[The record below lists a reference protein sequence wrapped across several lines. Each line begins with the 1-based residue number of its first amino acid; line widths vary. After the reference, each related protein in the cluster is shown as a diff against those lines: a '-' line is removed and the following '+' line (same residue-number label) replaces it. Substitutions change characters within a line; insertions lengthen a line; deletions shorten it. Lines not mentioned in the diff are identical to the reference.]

1 MAETIKMKIDA
12 DTAKAE
18 SNANDLA
25 KSIDKVGDTAERTNK
40 QLGKIDREAKKTSA
54 SVRTLTDDVTEN
66 GGAMAILDSLTG
78 GLATTFKDSYEAIEL
93 SSKGL
98 KGWRAAALATGI
110 GALVVAIGA
119 LVANWDK
126 LSTEIVGATSATR
139 KNLDVLNKLVEQEK
153 ERLETLESQENI
165 LKLQGLEEDEILLK
179 KQEQTKETIKQIR
192 LQLAEQKKAQA
203 EAVGSSFGTQAL
215 FKSTGLGF
223 LGDWLFGK
231 PEEVIEQRKET
242 ITETEKLLNT
252 LLNKSAGYT
261 IRLKEIQEE
270 RNKLNMPEVPTS
282 EDAEGGFNE
291 TVDVEDVSYSEFE
304 SDLDALDAKFM
315 AEFEKEEEWRKK
327 TSEADEWWLK
337 KSAEVHAQYQE
348 EETKAEQDA
357 LERKEAVAKAKM
369 QIDEAINNSL
379 LAASALLGETTKAG
393 KAFAI
398 AQLLFSQGSA
408 LGKALNNSQS
418 PTPDNLASG
427 GLAGIAKFATIASSI
442 LTTAAQAKK
451 IIQSAPQI
459 PSVGGGGGGGSFGG
473 GGGSSFSSFGGADT
487 PIIGSIPTFTNTP
500 PPINGSD
507 SEPIRAFVV
516 EDDISTAQNS
526 AKALQ
531 RRTIL

>member
-1 MAETIKMKIDA
+1 MAETIRMKIDA
-12 DTAKAE
+12 DTAQAE

-25 KSIDKVGDTAERTNK
+25 KSIDRVGDNAERTNK
-40 QLGKIDREAKKTSA
+40 QLGKIDKEAKKTSA

-126 LSTEIVGATSATR
+126 LSTAIVGATSETR
-139 KNLDVLNKLVEQEK
+139 ANLDALNKLVKQEK
-153 ERLETLESQENI
+153 ARLETLESQENI
-165 LKLQGLEEDEILLK
+165 LKLQGLAEDEILLK

-203 EAVGSSFGTQAL
+203 EAVGSAFGTQAL
-215 FKSTGLGF
+215 FQSTGLGF

-242 ITETEKLLNT
+242 ISETEKLLNT

-291 TVDVEDVSYSEFE
+291 TVDSEDISYSEFAA
-304 SDLDALDAKFM
+304 DIDALDAKFM
-315 AEFEKEEEWRKK
+315 AEFQKEEEWNKRTAEMREFWRQQDAELYAEYLEEEKK
-327 TSEADEWWLK
+327 ADE
-337 KSAEVHAQYQE
+337 
-348 EETKAEQDA
+348 DA
-357 LERKEAVAKAKM
+357 LERKEAVAKAKIM
-369 QIDEAINNSL
+369 IEQAINNSL
-379 LAASALLGETTKAG
+379 LAATSLLGEATKAG

-398 AQLLFSQGSA
+398 AQLLFSQGAA

-418 PTPDNLASG
+418 PTFDNLSTG

-442 LTTAAQAKK
+442 LTTAAQAKR
-451 IIQSAPQI
+451 IIESAPQI

-473 GGGSSFSSFGGADT
+473 GGSSFSSFTQPAT
-487 PIIGSIPTFTNTP
+487 STISSIPTFANTP
-500 PPINGSD
+500 PQLGGDNTP
-507 SEPIRAFVV
+507 PLRAFVV
-516 EDDISTAQNS
+516 ENDITTAQNS
-526 AKALQ
+526 QKALE
-531 RRTIL
+531 RRAIL